1 MAYTID
7 GKLKVAVS
15 SRALFQLEKEDE
27 IFTTK
32 GKEAYEKYQIKHE
45 KDILTDFRDLVNCS
59 GAGSAYV
66 ETDDL

>member
-1 MAYTID
+1 MATEIV
-7 GKLKVAVS
+7 KSLLWL
-15 SRALFQLEKEDE
+15 LFFSYLCDSNIYPPPNE
-27 IFTTK
+27 
-32 GKEAYEKYQIKHE
+32 KHE

>member
-1 MAYTID
+1 MAHSEKMTQTQSLFKGRIIEVKKD
-7 GKLKVAVS
+7 KV
-15 SRALFQLEKEDE
+15 LLEN
-27 IFTTK
+27 
-32 GKEAYEKYQIKHE
+32 GKETTNEKHE

>member
-1 MAYTID
+1 MRNM
-7 GKLKVAVS
+7 K
-15 SRALFQLEKEDE
+15 
-27 IFTTK
+27 
-32 GKEAYEKYQIKHE
+32 